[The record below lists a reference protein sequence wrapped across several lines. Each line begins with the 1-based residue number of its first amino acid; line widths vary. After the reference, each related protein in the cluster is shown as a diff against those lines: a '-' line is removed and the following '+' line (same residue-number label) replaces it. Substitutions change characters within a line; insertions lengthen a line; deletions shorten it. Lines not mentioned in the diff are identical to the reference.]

1 MMVKKLTKREQI
13 ELAKSNHYKW
23 LQSLGLKVNLKTG
36 HIIKSKRVS
45 KTLDR
50 NMYKVRDSIPTS
62 DRIVGDTY
70 RRYYSTTLPAGK
82 TISVAYN
89 KGAYQVVDAKDFKSM
104 GRKI

>member
-13 ELAKSNHYKW
+13 ELAKNRHYKW

-62 DRIVGDTY
+62 DRIVGNTY
-70 RRYYSTTLPAGK
+70 KRYYSTTLPAGK

>member
-13 ELAKSNHYKW
+13 ELAKNRHYKW
-23 LQSLGLKVNLKTG
+23 LQSLGLKVNMKTG

-62 DRIVGDTY
+62 DRIVGNTY
-70 RRYYSTTLPAGK
+70 KRYYSTTLPAGK